1 MQFSGVRASGTG
13 SGEDGGR
20 VVHVG
25 AAGGWPRVGEKP
37 L

>member
-13 SGEDGGR
+13 SCKAGGR

-25 AAGGWPRVGEKP
+25 AEGGWAGVGEKP